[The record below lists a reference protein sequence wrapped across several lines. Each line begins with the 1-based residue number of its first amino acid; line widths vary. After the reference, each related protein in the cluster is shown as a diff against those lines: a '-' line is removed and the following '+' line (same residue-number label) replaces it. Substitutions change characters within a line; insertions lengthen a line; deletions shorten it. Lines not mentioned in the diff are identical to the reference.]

1 MMRFVN
7 DSNKMEKER
16 NMEFSHI
23 VLLTV
28 EIALSMY
35 GYYSMNST
43 LINSVVEAFYI
54 IWIFNLLAASLFS
67 IIANP
72 LLFSIYR
79 VGFRMIHLAAVVY
92 IFCWYGYMAVSA
104 YVLVFCIA
112 DFVYLVNGVSNEQM
126 TFSGRWI
133 VRTTKKWRLSF
144 EETNVEYARF
154 GALTSDEDEP
164 LFRKDDMEI
173 DNSSDY
179 IIANDDDIIFPYPPL
194 KFRNADIV

>member
-35 GYYSMNST
+35 GYYSMDST

-126 TFSGRWI
+126 IFPGRWI
-133 VRTTKKWRLSF
+133 VRTTEKWRYSY

-154 GALTSDEDEP
+154 DALTSDDDEP
-164 LFRKDDMEI
+164 LFRKD
-173 DNSSDY
+173 
-179 IIANDDDIIFPYPPL
+179 NDDDLIFPYPPM
-194 KFRNADIV
+194 KSRNADNF